1 MMTDVEIA
9 RIDERSKRNEGRI
22 KVLERRQDDLDK
34 LVSSIAMI
42 QQDIQYIRQ
51 DVDETKADVKAM
63 TAKPGQRWDDL
74 IKIIITALVSG
85 GVGYFLS
92 KMIGG

>member
-1 MMTDVEIA
+1 MTDADIA

-22 KVLERRQDDLDK
+22 KALEKRQDALDN
-34 LVSSIAMI
+34 LVASIAMI

-51 DVDETKADVKAM
+51 DVDETKADIKAM

-74 IKIIITALVSG
+74 IKIIITVLASG